1 MLKRVITIL
10 FLLIVTIGFSQLP
23 NAPIFDTVSVE
34 PVSVKGNVYV
44 TWKPVND
51 PAIIGYIIYR
61 DLKTSLDVP
70 NWQNLD
76 TVWGASSTYYEDVTS
91 NADGEYEFYI
101 LRSFTNSEKSLLSE
115 PFSTIYTFPYIETEN
130 CKNMIRVH
138 WDFHKLWQVTFD
150 YFDIYCSEDYGAY
163 QKIGTVTG
171 LERNYKFF
179 NVQDQTS
186 YSFYVMGY
194 FSDGRSVTSNSVRT
208 FTNFP
213 STTKYLNADYVTV
226 QGELIKMQF
235 TLDDSV
241 DVRNY
246 RIVRSDSLNGIYSPI
261 YTVNNYMAKKLN
273 YTDAG
278 IDVKKHHYYKI
289 QAVNLCGDSYIE
301 SNKASVITLKMTSDP
316 DFTQTITWDKYYD
329 WLGGVFEYKLYR
341 IIEDE
346 RKLIYT
352 TYNGVNYFVDD
363 ISVGDLQ
370 KVSSKLCYEVI
381 ATEGLG
387 NPYGVVGES
396 VSAKVCVEQEAIV
409 HMPDA
414 FTPNGDVINAIFK
427 PTTMFVSSKNYLF
440 QIYDRWGEIIFE
452 TTEVSEGW
460 DGKLLSKKYAP
471 QGGYVYYLRYLDFY
485 NNKFELSGSLTLF
498 RK

>member
-1 MLKRVITIL
+1 MLKRITTIL

-23 NAPIFDTVSVE
+23 DAPVFDTVSVE
-34 PVSVKGNVYV
+34 PINVKGNVYV
-44 TWKPVND
+44 AWNPVSSPD
-51 PAIIGYIIYR
+51 VQGYIIYR

-70 NWQNLD
+70 NWENLD
-76 TVWGASSTYYEDVTS
+76 TVWGASNTFYEDVTS
-91 NADGEYEFYI
+91 NADGEYEYYI
-101 LRSFTNSEKSLLSE
+101 MRSFTSTEKSLLSE

-150 YFDIYCSEDYGAY
+150 HFDVYCSENYGPY
-163 QKIGTVTG
+163 EKIGTSTG

-179 NVQDQTS
+179 DVQDQTS
-186 YSFYVMGY
+186 YSFFVMGY
-194 FSDGRSVTSNSVRT
+194 FADGRSVTSNSVRT

-213 STTKYLNADYVTV
+213 SITKYLYADYVTV
-226 QGELIKMQF
+226 QGELVKMQF

-246 RIVRSDSLNGIYSPI
+246 SIVRSDSLNGTYKSIYK
-261 YTVNNYMAKKLN
+261 VNNYNAKKMN
-273 YTDAG
+273 YTDVG
-278 IDVKKHHYYKI
+278 VDLKKHHYYKI
-289 QAVNLCGDSYIE
+289 QAINLCGESYIE
-301 SNKASVITLKMTSDP
+301 SNVASLIIPKMTSDA
-316 DFTQTITWDKYYD
+316 DFTQTISWNKYND

-341 IIEDE
+341 IIENE
-346 RKLIYT
+346 RKQIYT
-352 TYNGVNYFVDD
+352 TYNAVNFFVDD
-363 ISVGDLQ
+363 ISTDDLQ

-381 ATEGLG
+381 AEEGLG

-396 VSAKVCVEQEAIV
+396 ISAKVCVEHDAIV
-409 HMPDA
+409 HMPEA

-427 PTTMFVSSKNYLF
+427 PTTVFVSPKNYLF
-440 QIYDRWGEIIFE
+440 QIYDRWGEIIYE

-471 QGGYVYYLRYLDFY
+471 QGAYVYYLRYFDFD
-485 NNKFELSGSLTLF
+485 NNKFELTGSLTLF